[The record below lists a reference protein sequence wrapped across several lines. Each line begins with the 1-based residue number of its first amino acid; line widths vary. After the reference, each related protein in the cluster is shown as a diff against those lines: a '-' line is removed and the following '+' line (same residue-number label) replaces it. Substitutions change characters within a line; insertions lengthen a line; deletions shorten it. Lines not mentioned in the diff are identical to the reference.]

1 MRSHRH
7 ERARALIE
15 RASLVAARAVA
26 ITIAPLLM
34 ITGLGMSMSVVLLP
48 FGVFFGVGGVLLC
61 VWGLFGASA
70 PAPSTRRVG
79 SQPVP
84 ALTR

>member
-15 RASLVAARAVA
+15 RASLVAARAAA
-26 ITIAPLLM
+26 ITIAPLFM
-34 ITGLGMSMSVVLLP
+34 IAGLGMSVSVVLLP

-61 VWGLFGASA
+61 VWGLFGASV
-70 PAPSTRRVG
+70 PSPSTRRV
-79 SQPVP
+79 SNQPVTT
-84 ALTR
+84 LTR

>member
-15 RASLVAARAVA
+15 RASLVAARAAA
-26 ITIAPLLM
+26 ITIAPLFM
-34 ITGLGMSMSVVLLP
+34 IAGVGMSMSVVLLP

-70 PAPSTRRVG
+70 PAPSTGV
-79 SQPVP
+79 
-84 ALTR
+84 